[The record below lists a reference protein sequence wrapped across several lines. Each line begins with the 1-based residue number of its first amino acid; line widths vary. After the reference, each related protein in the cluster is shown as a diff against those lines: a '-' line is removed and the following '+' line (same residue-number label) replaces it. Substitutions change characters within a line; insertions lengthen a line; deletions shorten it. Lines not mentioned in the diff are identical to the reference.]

1 MSAGPA
7 AAPGTGKRALFAV
20 VLLLGLW
27 GAAEALSALTLV
39 VTGEGPGAA
48 QGRRDAAA
56 KGASAVLAPGAGGA
70 RAATVAEEALHPY
83 VGFVLNRDDRATYA
97 ARGVQVNEQGFFG
110 PDPIQKRGP
119 DRVIVAILGG
129 SVAMLLIDRDTFPD
143 LARELGAIPRFA
155 GKQLVVLNLAL
166 GGFKQ
171 PQQLTLMSYLLTA
184 GAEFDVV
191 VNLDGFNE
199 VALPAGENAAAGVS
213 PLYPRG
219 WSLRVRDVPTVAA
232 RRLVGEITYLER
244 SRRDWA
250 KLAAR
255 PPWRWSLAAT
265 LAWQLNDRELDRRVG
280 AARRK
285 LPAASAAAASFESA
299 GPSSPTRSEEETYE
313 ELAATWRRGSVLLGQ
328 LCAANGISYY
338 HFLQPNQYQPGSK
351 VLTAEERRVAIVDD
365 HPYRRPVERG
375 YPALIR
381 AGAGLA
387 AQGVRFVDL
396 SRAFAGVAEPIY
408 TDPCCHMNA
417 RGRSLLARRIGAAI
431 AAAEGRSR

>member
-1 MSAGPA
+1 MSAGRA
-7 AAPGTGKRALFAV
+7 AAAGTGKRALFTVV
-20 VLLLGLW
+20 VLIGLW
-27 GAAEALSALTLV
+27 LTAEALSALTLIII
-39 VTGEGPGAA
+39 GDGPRAA
-48 QGRRDAAA
+48 WRRRDAVAN
-56 KGASAVLAPGAGGA
+56 GAPATLAPGAGGN
-70 RAATVAEEALHPY
+70 RPATVAEEALHPY
-83 VGFVLNRDDRATYA
+83 VGFVLNRDDHATYA
-97 ARGVQVNEQGFFG
+97 ARGVQVNDQGFFG

-143 LARELGAIPRFA
+143 LARELGAVPRFA

-171 PQQLTLMSYLLTA
+171 PQQLTLMSYLLAA

-199 VALPAGENAAAGVS
+199 VALPVGENAAAGVS
-213 PLYPRG
+213 PVYPRG

-244 SRRDWA
+244 SRRDWSRA
-250 KLAAR
+250 AAR
-255 PPWRWSLAAT
+255 RPWRWSLVAT
-265 LAWQLNDRELDRRVG
+265 LAWQLNDRELGRRLG
-280 AARRK
+280 ATRGK

-299 GPSSPTRSEEETYE
+299 GPPVPARSEGETYDA
-313 ELAATWRRGSVLLGQ
+313 LAATWRRGSVLLGQ

-351 VLTAEERRVAIVDD
+351 VLTPEERRVAIVDD

-375 YPALIR
+375 YPALIK
-381 AGAGLA
+381 AGADLA

-396 SRAFAGVAEPIY
+396 SRAFAGVTEPIY
-408 TDPCCHMNA
+408 TDPCCHMNV

-431 AAAEGRSR
+431 AGAERK